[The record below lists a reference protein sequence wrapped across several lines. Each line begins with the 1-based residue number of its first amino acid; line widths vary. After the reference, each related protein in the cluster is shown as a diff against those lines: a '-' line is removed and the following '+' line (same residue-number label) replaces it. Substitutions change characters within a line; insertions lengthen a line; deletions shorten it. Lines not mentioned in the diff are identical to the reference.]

1 MSFNTHNQ
9 HNYSYQPN
17 INMPTPIARRKTMLK
32 PPVSQIE
39 RVNHPNNPNL
49 VRDRDVTYNQ
59 DSSGIKFKRF
69 PGPYWGNTI
78 YETTNRMGF
87 DNYYDAMAVQNLLN
101 AGFCES
107 EILENVPTQPVYV
120 IPGTNRDTLGYSTGS
135 NKEPIQYTPMRMMN
149 YQKDDE

>member
-1 MSFNTHNQ
+1 MSFSNHHP

-17 INMPTPIARRKTMLK
+17 INMPTPISRRKTMLK
-32 PPVSQIE
+32 PPTSQLE
-39 RVNHPNNPNL
+39 YVDHPNNPNL
-49 VRDRDVTYNQ
+49 VRDVTYNT

-69 PGPYWGNTI
+69 PGPYWGNSI
-78 YETTNRMGF
+78 FETTNGMGF

-101 AGFCES
+101 AGFCEN

-120 IPGTNRDTLGYSTGS
+120 IPGTNRDVLGFSTSS

-149 YQKDDE
+149 YPRED